1 MNLFPRLNVTVY
13 RDWLLMVALV
23 GATMFFPH
31 RTAADDSITVYR
43 WQSPDGTVEYSDEP
57 RSGAEPV
64 TVEEPMIQPSP
75 LLPLKRQQRSTG
87 EFSYRSLNIAEP
99 LAEATFRNSEADEIT
114 VVGSIEPAL
123 RKRDQVFLLVDG
135 AVVAEAKS
143 LSFKSGR
150 LERGRHLLQLQ
161 IRSDDGETIIQ
172 SDTVAINVHRAV
184 ARSQAGGAN

>member
-1 MNLFPRLNVTVY
+1 LNLFPRLNVTAY
-13 RDWLLMVALV
+13 RDWLLLVALI

-75 LLPLKRQQRSTG
+75 RLPLKPQQQSTS
-87 EFSYRSLNIAEP
+87 EFSYRSLSITEP
-99 LAEATFRNSEADEIT
+99 AAEATFRNSEADEIT
-114 VVGSIEPAL
+114 VIGSIEPAL
-123 RKRDQVFLLVDG
+123 RNRDRVFLLVDG
-135 AVVAEAKS
+135 TVVAEAKS

-161 IRSDDGETIIQ
+161 IRADDGETIIQ
-172 SDTVAINVHRAV
+172 SDTVPINVHRTAV
-184 ARSQAGGAN
+184 GSQAGGAN

>member
-1 MNLFPRLNVTVY
+1 
-13 RDWLLMVALV
+13 
-23 GATMFFPH
+23 
-31 RTAADDSITVYR
+31 
-43 WQSPDGTVEYSDEP
+43 
-57 RSGAEPV
+57 
-64 TVEEPMIQPSP
+64 MIQPSP
-75 LLPLKRQQRSTG
+75 RLPLKRQQRSTS

-99 LAEATFRNSEADEIT
+99 VAEATFRNSEADEIT

-135 AVVAEAKS
+135 TVVAEAKS
-143 LSFKSGR
+143 LSVKSGR